1 MPNATGVNFSSAP
14 LNTVENNTIAGNS
27 SNGVLVSGDTTLND
41 GLVSH
46 FPFDSSTQDA
56 LGANNPTATN
66 AVTFGAGQTGNGISL
81 GSGGYVEIADNSSLD
96 NQQFSLEAWVSPVNA
111 GSFDANGNAII
122 EKDLNSGSVGSVKI
136 GWSPQT
142 NKFGFGFGNYGTEYI
157 FSTDTF
163 APGQFYHVVAT
174 YDGSTFS
181 LYVNGTL
188 EASRVLAKTITYD
201 TAIPWTIGSNAGIFG
216 YGRRWQGTIDA
227 VGFFNRALSP
237 AEVSARTNAG
247 ARSGAV
253 IRGNSIGIN
262 ATGTAIPNTGSG
274 VRIEAGTRFTL
285 IGGTTAADR
294 NVISGNASFG
304 VQITGAGSTGNTVA
318 GNYIGT
324 DSTGTL
330 DRGNAIDGVRI
341 EGSATNNI
349 VGGAGCRRG
358 QLD

>member
-1 MPNATGVNFSSAP
+1 M
-14 LNTVENNTIAGNS
+14 
-27 SNGVLVSGDTTLND
+27 
-41 GLVSH
+41 
-46 FPFDSSTQDA
+46 
-56 LGANNPTATN
+56 
-66 AVTFGAGQTGNGISL
+66 

-188 EASRVLAKTITYD
+188 EASRILAKTITYD

-237 AEVSARTNAG
+237 AEVWRERMPG
-247 ARSGAV
+247 PDPVRSFA
-253 IRGNSIGIN
+253 
-262 ATGTAIPNTGSG
+262 ATRLASMQREQPYPTPGRASGSKL
-274 VRIEAGTRFTL
+274 EH
-285 IGGTTAADR
+285 
-294 NVISGNASFG
+294 ASP
-304 VQITGAGSTGNTVA
+304 
-318 GNYIGT
+318 
-324 DSTGTL
+324 
-330 DRGNAIDGVRI
+330 
-341 EGSATNNI
+341 
-349 VGGAGCRRG
+349 
-358 QLD
+358 